1 MSFIISTD
9 RIRVFLNRYRDR
21 LWVKPLVVC
30 LLSIVLV
37 FAAKL
42 ADRTSL
48 GQIVPL
54 INADSIESLL
64 SIMAASMLVIATFSV
79 ASMVSAYASAST
91 TATPRSFT
99 LVVAD
104 DASQNALSTFVG
116 AFIFS
121 ILALTAAKNHY
132 FATAGLFILFVLT
145 LSVFAIVIFTFV
157 RWVDSIARL
166 GRLGSTIG
174 KVEQATAKALQRRQR
189 MPTLGAA
196 PMRATASDHAVFAT
210 SAGYVQHIDIAALQ
224 RWAEQHQQRVLVAAL
239 PGTFAA
245 PGRALAY
252 IIDGTDERPPM
263 DCSGVVAA
271 FQIGTSRL
279 FDDDPR
285 FGLVVLSEI
294 AGRALSPAVNDPG
307 TAIDIIGTLVRL
319 FALWTET
326 AADAD
331 PTAPKYDRIEVP
343 QLAVRDMF
351 DDAFTAIARDGAG
364 TVEVAVRLQKA
375 LDALASIGDAPIR
388 EAAEYHGQLALKRAL
403 VTLSMSED
411 LTVVRAAAK
420 FATSSASSTN

>member
-1 MSFIISTD
+1 MASLISAD
-9 RIRVFLNRYRDR
+9 SIRVFLNRFRDR
-21 LWVKPLVVC
+21 LWVKPLTVC
-30 LLSIVLV
+30 LLSVALV

-42 ADRTSL
+42 ADSTTL
-48 GQIVPL
+48 EQIVPL
-54 INADSIESLL
+54 ISADSIESLL

-79 ASMVSAYASAST
+79 ASMVSAYASASS

-121 ILALTAAKNHY
+121 IVGLTAAKNGY
-132 FATAGLFILFVLT
+132 FGTAGLFILFVLT

-157 RWVDSIARL
+157 RWVDRIARL

-174 KVEQATAKALQRRQR
+174 KVEKATAKALMRRR
-189 MPTLGAA
+189 DRPTLDAVPA
-196 PMRATASDHAVFAT
+196 HTQASGQDVFAA
-210 SAGYVQHIDIAALQ
+210 SVGYVQHIDIAALQ
-224 RWAEQHQQRVLVAAL
+224 RWAELHDERVIVTAL

-245 PGRALAY
+245 PGRPLAK
-252 IIDGTDERPPM
+252 IISCTDERPPI
-263 DCSGVVAA
+263 DCTAVVDA
-271 FQIGTSRL
+271 FLIGSSRL

-294 AGRALSPAVNDPG
+294 AGRALSPAINDPG

-319 FALWTET
+319 FARWSETEPD
-326 AADAD
+326 DAEQ
-331 PTAPKYDRIEVP
+331 APKYDRVEVP
-343 QLAVRDMF
+343 ELSVRDMF

-375 LDALASIGDAPIR
+375 LQALASIGHQGLR

-403 VTLSMSED
+403 AALAMSED
-411 LTVVRAAAK
+411 LTAVRNAAT
-420 FATSSASSTN
+420 FRQSSV